1 MACKKDMPMGGDE
14 PSGEQVN
21 YPDPTPYELEIPEGF
36 PKPKIPADNPLTVE
50 GIALGRHLFWD
61 PILSKDNKMSCAGCH
76 APNAAF
82 SDITATSIGV
92 DGVSGK
98 RNSMA
103 LFNLAWSP
111 SFLWDG
117 SAATLEAQ
125 ILNPVR
131 DPVEMHLAWKD
142 AAGKLKSEPE
152 YKKMFYKA
160 FGITTAIDSLS
171 AAKAIAQFLRTMVSA
186 GSKYDKAL
194 RAQETGV
201 QLTDSELDGF
211 TIFFNDSKEDGHCQH
226 CHGSILFSNTDD
238 YFRNNGLDA
247 WDNINQLA
255 DLGFGGHTGLD
266 RDAGKFKAV
275 TLRNIELTAPY
286 MHDGRFSTL
295 EEVVDFYIADVQ
307 QSPTADP
314 IMRTDFIQA
323 GGLTLGENGKKDL
336 IAFLKT
342 LTDWDFV
349 NDTSFHSPF

>member
-1 MACKKDMPMGGDE
+1 MACEKDLPMDD
-14 PSGEQVN
+14 PSDEQVN
-21 YPDPTPYELEIPEGF
+21 YPPATPFELEIPEGF
-36 PKPKIPADNPLTVE
+36 PPPKIPTDNPLTVE

-61 PILSKDNKMSCAGCH
+61 PILSKDNKMNCAGCH

-82 SDITATSIGV
+82 TDINRRSIGV
-92 DGVSGK
+92 DGIAGK

-117 SAATLEAQ
+117 SEETLEAQ

-131 DPVEMHLAWKD
+131 DPVEMHLDWKT
-142 AAGKLKSEPE
+142 ASEKLRAEPT
-152 YKKMFYKA
+152 YKKMFAQA
-160 FGITTAIDSLS
+160 FGIITDIDSLTT
-171 AAKAIAQFLRTMVSA
+171 AKAIAQFLRTMVSA

-194 RAQETGV
+194 NARETGV
-201 QLTDSELDGF
+201 QLSDSELNGF
-211 TIFFNDSKEDGHCQH
+211 TIFFNDSKNDGHCQH

-247 WDNINQLA
+247 WDNINELT

-275 TLRNIELTAPY
+275 TLRNIELSTPY
-286 MHDGRFSTL
+286 MHDGRFQTL
-295 EEVVDFYIADVQ
+295 EEVVDFYISGVQ
-307 QSPTADP
+307 QSPTLDP
-314 IMRTDFIQA
+314 IMKTDFLQV
-323 GGLTLGENGKKDL
+323 GGLRLPENGKEDL